1 MACVGVAGVLALLLQ
16 GRRWAFTA
24 ALACLMAALG
34 GAIQLET
41 SLSGQRQ
48 RSFFGVYTVSARPA
62 AGYTALLHGTTMH
75 GAQSLRPELATTP
88 MTYYLSESGIG
99 RALAQME
106 SNARIGVVGLG
117 TGTLVCHAKPGQRWT
132 AWEIDP
138 LIVTIARRDFSYIS
152 RCKPDLGIIV
162 GDARLTLAQAP
173 PAGLDLLAIDAF
185 SSDAIPLHLITR
197 EAFGLYG
204 RALARDGLLL
214 VHISNR
220 FLDLEPVLAALARAG
235 GWRVQVLAMP
245 APHRDGQGWVTA
257 GSTWVAL
264 SRDPARLDAL
274 VAAGG
279 GWRPPRSQKGLA
291 PWSDDFAS
299 VLPVLRWRRD

>member
-1 MACVGVAGVLALLLQ
+1 
-16 GRRWAFTA
+16 
-24 ALACLMAALG
+24 
-34 GAIQLET
+34 
-41 SLSGQRQ
+41 
-48 RSFFGVYTVSARPA
+48 
-62 AGYTALLHGTTMH
+62 MH

-88 MTYYLSESGIG
+88 MTYYLAQSGIG

-117 TGTLVCHAKPGQRWT
+117 TGTLVCHAKPGQHWT

-152 RCKPDLGIIV
+152 RCKPDLAVVI

-173 PAGLDLLAIDAF
+173 PAALDLLAIDAF
-185 SSDAIPLHLITR
+185 SSDAIPLHLITA

-220 FLDLEPVLAALARAG
+220 FLDLEPVLAALAASG
-235 GWRVQVLAMP
+235 GWQVQVLALP
-245 APHRDGQGWVTA
+245 APRRAATGRAGPPPDRSGW
-257 GSTWVAL
+257 
-264 SRDPARLDAL
+264 RCPAIPPGLMRWWRPA
-274 VAAGG
+274 AAGFHPATNR
-279 GWRPPRSQKGLA
+279 GWRRGAMISPRCCPSCAGA
-291 PWSDDFAS
+291 VIEGAIDG
-299 VLPVLRWRRD
+299 RCTG